1 MQSNDIKHFIKCDVF
16 TPDTISKIMASKL
29 GNQGSLLEPSVGT
42 GKLLTYLDIN
52 HYDKVDLYELK
63 KEYIDTLHDNITRIT
78 STTTNT
84 TNNTNTNSVVNIY
97 NVDFLKATIEKKYD
111 NIIMNPPYIKTQDLS
126 EEYRAFLKKQFP
138 ILATG
143 LVDIYY
149 AFILKC
155 IDLLE
160 EHGRLVCITPNSFLY
175 NKSAYKLR
183 KYLFDHHYI
192 REIID
197 FKEEKIFKNTHVY
210 CCITIIEK
218 NITEDILLYN
228 GTSISYDNIK
238 KNYSLFDFETKTE
251 NVLGNI
257 CSIKNGI
264 ATLRDKIYIHSEQLF
279 DEPCWEEI
287 TNGVKNEFI
296 IYPYKNGKII
306 KEDAF
311 KEANP
316 LTYAY
321 LKEHKSE
328 LAKRDKGK
336 KTYPAWYAY
345 GRSQS
350 VAYNTNTSIYI
361 PVFIHPNNIK
371 DYLYTRKGML
381 HKSCLCIQPTTS
393 THSHTCTTKIIKA
406 IEKNIDF
413 IINNS
418 AKRSGGWISLSTRI
432 LKQIPL

>member
-1 MQSNDIKHFIKCDVF
+1 
-16 TPDTISKIMASKL
+16 MASKL

-52 HYDKVDLYELK
+52 HYDKVDLCELK

-78 STTTNT
+78 AT
-84 TNNTNTNSVVNIY
+84 TNNTNTNAVVNIY

-126 EEYRAFLKKQFP
+126 EEYRAFLKEQFP
-138 ILATG
+138 MLATG

-175 NKSAYKLR
+175 NKSAYRLR

-197 FKEEKIFKNTHVY
+197 FKEEKVFKGTHVY
-210 CCITIIEK
+210 CCITVIEK
-218 NITEDILLYN
+218 NTIGKPVNIDDILLYN
-228 GTSISYDNIK
+228 GTSISYNNIK

-287 TNGVKNEFI
+287 TNGIKNEFI

-361 PVFIHPNNIK
+361 PVFIHPSNIK
-371 DYLYTRKGML
+371 EYLYTRKGML
-381 HKSCLCIQPTTS
+381 HKSCLCIQPNTPT
-393 THSHTCTTKIIKA
+393 HTCTTKIIKA